1 MSSPNLIEWVDSISA
16 TGKDIMPDPNPTEK
30 EYPVFAINRG
40 MSQSID
46 TIMFAAEMNKRPGVR
61 GRMHYQFLMHSVKK
75 KKRYA
80 KWAKKTDEKLDDLE
94 MIKEKYQFSNEK
106 ALQALACLTKEQLT
120 AIRLSQATGGV
131 KKKVK
136 EA

>member
-1 MSSPNLIEWVDSISA
+1 MANLIEWIDSIST
-16 TGKDIMPDPNPTEK
+16 TGRDIMPDPDVTEK

-46 TIMFAAEMNKRPGVR
+46 TIMFAEEMNKRPLIR
-61 GRMHYQFLMHSVKK
+61 GRMHYMFLMASIKK

-94 MIKEKYQFSNEK
+94 MVKEYFNFSNEK
-106 ALQALACLTKEQLT
+106 ALAALAILTKEQLT
-120 AIRLSQATGGV
+120 QIRNKQATGGV
-131 KKKVK
+131 KNGKQKSN
-136 EA
+136 